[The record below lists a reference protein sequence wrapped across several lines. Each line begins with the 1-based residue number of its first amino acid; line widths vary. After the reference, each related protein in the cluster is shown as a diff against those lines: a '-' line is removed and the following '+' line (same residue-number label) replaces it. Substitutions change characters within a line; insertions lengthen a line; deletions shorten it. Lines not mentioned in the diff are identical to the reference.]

1 MAGILFKMFK
11 TGASHIVSQ
20 CKELFNFPDVPELI
34 FRGKTKFSN
43 RYAITDNVLCNIV
56 EFKFETVD

>member
-1 MAGILFKMFK
+1 MFK